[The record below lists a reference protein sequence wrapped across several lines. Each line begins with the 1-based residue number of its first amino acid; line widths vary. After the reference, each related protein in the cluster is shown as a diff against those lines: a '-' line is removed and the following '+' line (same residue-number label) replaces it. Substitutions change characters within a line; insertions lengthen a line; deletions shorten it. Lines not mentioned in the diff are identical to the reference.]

1 MQSTKPPYTS
11 IRSVPAETIL
21 GNSSGATAAA
31 QALDASTVR
40 TVIGLGTAA
49 TAATGDFAAAT
60 HSHASTSITDF
71 AEAARDAIGAALVAG
86 TNITI
91 TVNDAADTITVA
103 ASGGSPG
110 GSSGQIQY
118 NNAGAFGGAAGAVWS
133 ASSPNFTI
141 TAQAS
146 AHTALRAK
154 GAASHGATT
163 PIFDVVNSSD
173 TLLFAVLP
181 SRVIVGPDGILDFP
195 TSTYGPSASDVN
207 TIMFS
212 YGVCRIKAGSNNAMT
227 VGDGVLK
234 INGISAAAEVTNYNR
249 GYGIKLTVIDHFGGT
264 NTAGQPVRICSGRS
278 TGIALPGT
286 IDLQVSPPGVSGSSF
301 NTLTTVAQVD
311 GSTTSGGTR
320 FLLWDI
326 DAGSLKRVFLGANDS
341 GGTGYK
347 MLRVEN

>member
-11 IRSVPAETIL
+11 IRSVPAGTIL

-146 AHTALRAK
+146 AHTALRAA

-173 TLLFAVLP
+173 TRLFAVLP
-181 SRVIVGPDGILDFP
+181 SRVIVGPDGTLDFP
-195 TSTYGPSASDVN
+195 TSTDGSGATGRN
-207 TIMFS
+207 TIRAS
-212 YGVCRIKAGSNNAMT
+212 YGAMYFRCENKDNLHLSAGLLKVGGGGSNNT
-227 VGDGVLK
+227 IQNFD
-234 INGISAAAEVTNYNR
+234 R
-249 GYGIKLTVIDHFGGT
+249 GGSLTLSVVDHYGGT
-264 NTAGQPVRICSGRS
+264 NISGQPLKLCTGRS
-278 TGIALPGT
+278 TGNALPGT
-286 IDLQVSPPGVSGSSF
+286 IDLQVSPPGASGSSF

-347 MLRVEN
+347 ILRVAN